1 MKQILKSMFGIFSST
16 YKFLKRKK
24 KYWVFPFFITLFL
37 IILLSLFGE
46 DGDIT
51 PFIYSIF
58 ES

>member
-1 MKQILKSMFGIFSST
+1 LKSMFGIFSST